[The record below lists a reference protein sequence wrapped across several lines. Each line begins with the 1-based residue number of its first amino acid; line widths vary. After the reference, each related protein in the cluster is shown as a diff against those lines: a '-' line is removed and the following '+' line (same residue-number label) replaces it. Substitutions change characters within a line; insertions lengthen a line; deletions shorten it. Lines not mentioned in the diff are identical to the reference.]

1 MTDVLTPLAPPALAA
16 RVAGLASPSAFGAV
30 LGASPITAISFAGGS
45 PAAEALPWAELI
57 AATAV
62 VLESPARSAVLDYS
76 GHQGSPAL
84 RAWIA
89 EREGVDADRV
99 VITNGA
105 LHGLSLSFLATV
117 DPADVVVVENP
128 VYPLAVKTL
137 QLTGAEIHPVPLDA
151 DGLRTDVLEER
162 LRAGLRPRA
171 LYTVPDFHNPTGRTL
186 SPERRAHL
194 VELADT
200 YGFVVVS
207 DNPYAELR
215 GHGARPADLDVASDR
230 VIRVNSFSK
239 TFGPG
244 LRLGWA
250 VVPEWVR
257 PGVLD
262 LRARGDQHAS
272 TLTQAVVAELVSRP
286 SFFDGLVG
294 AAASLYRER
303 AVVLEGAL
311 RAELGDAIEVSA
323 PDGGVFAWPRFV
335 DESVSVDDIA
345 AAAARA
351 GVVILPGS
359 QFAARAGSAGGDADA
374 ADIARH
380 ARTSFGQASPEQI
393 HEGVRRLG
401 AAYREV
407 AR

>member
-1 MTDVLTPLAPPALAA
+1 MTDVLSPTSRTALAA
-16 RVAGLASPSAFGAV
+16 RVSGLAAPSAFGAV
-30 LGASPITAISFAGGS
+30 LGGPPRDAISFAGGS
-45 PAAEALPWAELI
+45 PATEALPASALAE
-57 AATAV
+57 ATAK
-62 VLESPARSAVLDYS
+62 VLGSPERAAYLDYS
-76 GHQGSPAL
+76 AHQGSTAL

-89 EREGVDADRV
+89 AREGVPEERV

-117 DPADVVVVENP
+117 DPGSTVVVENP

-137 QLTGAEIHPVPLDA
+137 QLTGAEVTAVPVDGQ
-151 DGLRTDVLEER
+151 GLRTDVLEDR

-186 SPERRAHL
+186 APERREHL
-194 VELADT
+194 VALAEE

-207 DNPYAELR
+207 DNPYVELR
-215 GHGARPADLDVASDR
+215 GHGARVADLDIGSDR

-250 VVPEWVR
+250 IVPDWVR
-257 PGVLD
+257 AGVLD
-262 LRARGDQHAS
+262 LRSRTDQHPS
-272 TLTQAVVAELVSRP
+272 SLTQAVVVELVSRP
-286 SFFDGLVG
+286 GFFDGLVSG
-294 AAASLYRER
+294 AAALYRDR
-303 AVVLEGAL
+303 AHVFVEAL
-311 RAELGDAIEVSA
+311 RDELGDAVEIDP
-323 PDGGVFAWPRFV
+323 PDGGVFAWPEFV
-335 DESVSVDDIA
+335 DESVSVDELA

-359 QFAARAGSAGGDADA
+359 QFVVGEDTAG
-374 ADIARH
+374 IARH
-380 ARTSFGQASPEQI
+380 ARTSFGQADSGALR
-393 HEGVRRLG
+393 EGARRLA

-407 AR
+407 SR